1 MTAAQP
7 APHLPA
13 VPYPGIEPFG
23 CDRAHVF
30 FAREDESRAL
40 LHLVTIYRG
49 ALLYAGSGT
58 GKSSL
63 INAGLMPLA
72 IDDGLAPERVRVQP
86 RQGDE
91 IIIERIGDGQSGGP
105 PLPSVFNLDEERRVL
120 STKAF
125 LDALRDMKGETR
137 PLLIFDQFEEWVTLF
152 EEGTREQS
160 ASELRA
166 AQDRIRYAIAELIND
181 HTLRVKVLL
190 SLREDYLARLE
201 PLFHLCPRLRDQYL
215 PLGPLSGDQIERAIR
230 ARSTSI
236 RAATGPS

>member
-105 PLPSVFNLDEERRVL
+105 PLPFGVQPRRGTQGIVN
-120 STKAF
+120 
-125 LDALRDMKGETR
+125 
-137 PLLIFDQFEEWVTLF
+137 
-152 EEGTREQS
+152 EGVPG
-160 ASELRA
+160 RA
-166 AQDRIRYAIAELIND
+166 AGHEG
-181 HTLRVKVLL
+181 
-190 SLREDYLARLE
+190 
-201 PLFHLCPRLRDQYL
+201 RD
-215 PLGPLSGDQIERAIR
+215 A
-230 ARSTSI
+230 
-236 RAATGPS
+236 AAT